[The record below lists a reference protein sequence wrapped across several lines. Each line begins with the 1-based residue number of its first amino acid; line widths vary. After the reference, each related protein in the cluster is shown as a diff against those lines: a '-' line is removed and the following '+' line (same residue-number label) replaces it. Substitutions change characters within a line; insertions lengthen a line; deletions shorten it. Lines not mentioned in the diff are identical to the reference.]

1 MTAQQKTKNSQA
13 ISPIENSKL
22 FQACEINDTRKSYN
36 KLWVNVKEEAL
47 EIVDRMGGSIINKYK
62 NKSYYIE
69 ASRKNTK
76 RFDVKAFQEKH
87 PHLYNKF
94 IVDGEAVEL
103 KTKIVK

>member
-13 ISPIENSKL
+13 ISPIENVKL

-62 NKSYYIE
+62 KKSQYME
-69 ASRKNTK
+69 ATRKNTK